1 MLADVRAGREWII
14 TERGTPIARLVP
26 ISRKAR
32 PLEEWLL
39 SMEATGL
46 LEPASPNARQLPPPL
61 PIDPGLARRLLEEDR
76 GR

>member
-1 MLADVRAGREWII
+1 
-14 TERGTPIARLVP
+14 
-26 ISRKAR
+26 
-32 PLEEWLL
+32 
-39 SMEATGL
+39 MEATGL